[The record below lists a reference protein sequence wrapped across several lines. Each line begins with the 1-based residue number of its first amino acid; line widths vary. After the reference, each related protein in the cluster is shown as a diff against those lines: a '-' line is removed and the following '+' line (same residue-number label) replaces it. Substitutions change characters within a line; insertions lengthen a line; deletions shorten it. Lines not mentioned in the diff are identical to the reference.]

1 MNILHVSSAT
11 GLGGGEAHL
20 VDLCRALIRRGHA
33 VHVVVRPHTP
43 LIEQLRAAAIPFE
56 LLRLRHS
63 LDLASAWKL
72 SRLIRRLDIDILHG
86 HVARD
91 YPVCAMAEWL
101 AGRARLVLTRHHYL
115 PLKRNWGY
123 RRMFRRVAKIIA
135 VSEFVRQ
142 QLIASLELPSHHV
155 VTIPNWINLDQYR
168 TLPDRHQ
175 ARARF
180 GLSAPFVVGLVG
192 QLTPAKGQEEF
203 IRAASRIAAIRD
215 DVLFVIVG
223 KEQGKETR
231 FTDYLHGLVRQ
242 LALSHRVRF
251 LHWVDDLPQL
261 YAALSIL
268 VVPSWFEA
276 FSLVLIQALAAGVP
290 VIASNV
296 GGPAEIVV
304 HEETGLLVPPRQAD
318 ALAEAIDRL
327 LNDGALR
334 ERLGRAGQ
342 QDVCRR
348 FEREM
353 VIDRIEAVYR
363 NVLDSR

>member
-11 GLGGGEAHL
+11 GLGGGETHL
-20 VDLCRALIRRGHA
+20 VDLCRVLIRRGHA
-33 VHVVVRPHTP
+33 VHVVVRPRTP
-43 LIEQLRAAAIPFE
+43 LIERLRAAAIPFE

-63 LDLASAWKL
+63 LDLVSAWKL
-72 SRLIRRLDIDILHG
+72 SRLIRQLDIDILHG

-91 YPVCAMAEWL
+91 YVVCAMAQWL

-115 PLKRNWGY
+115 PIKRNWGY
-123 RRMFRRVAKIIA
+123 RLMFRRVAKIIA
-135 VSEFVRQ
+135 VSEFVRG
-142 QLIASLELPSHHV
+142 QLIASFDLPADLV
-155 VTIPNWINLDQYR
+155 ITVPNWVNLDEYR
-168 TLPDRHQ
+168 TLPDCQ
-175 ARARF
+175 QSRARF
-180 GLSAPFVVGLVG
+180 GLAAPFVVGLIG

-203 IRAASRIAAIRD
+203 IRAASRIAAMRD

-231 FTDYLHGLVRQ
+231 FTDYLHSLVRE
-242 LALSHRVRF
+242 LALSHRIRF
-251 LHWVDDLPQL
+251 IQWVEDLPQL

-304 HEETGLLVPPRQAD
+304 NEETGLLIPPRQAD
-318 ALAEAIDRL
+318 ALADAINRL
-327 LNDGALR
+327 LNDGPLR
-334 ERLGRAGQ
+334 ERLARAGQ

-353 VIDRIEAVYR
+353 VIDRIEAVYHA
-363 NVLDSR
+363 VLDSG